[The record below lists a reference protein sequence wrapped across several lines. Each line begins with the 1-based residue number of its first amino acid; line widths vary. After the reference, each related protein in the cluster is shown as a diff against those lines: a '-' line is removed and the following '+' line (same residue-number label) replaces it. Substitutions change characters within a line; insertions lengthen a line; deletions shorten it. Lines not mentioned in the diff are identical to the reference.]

1 MARGVHTR
9 SVLRVGGPDA
19 VASAWEVPDDVRL
32 FVRSVHTAEAALD
45 VVEDVDCIV
54 SDYDLPEID
63 GLGLLE
69 RVREA
74 YPSLPFVLYGGDA
87 AVAEAATAADV
98 TAYVRA
104 KPGRDDEATLR
115 QRVQTVLGDGRPDVP
130 GWTTPEQLLDSI
142 FECVPVHLFVK
153 DREGRHVKVSSAF
166 VDDPGTFVGKTDAE
180 LDDVSDAHAS
190 QALAD
195 DRHVV
200 ATGEPILDK
209 EEYLSSLDQWN
220 LTSKVPWRDESG
232 DVVGVIGVARDISAR
247 KRHREALER
256 QNERLDDFAS
266 IVSHDL
272 RNPLNVASGYL
283 DLAREGEETAF
294 DRIDSALG
302 RMNDLI
308 DDVLTLAREGH
319 AVVDREAFSVQSAAE
334 AAWETVGGEAEA
346 LTVTECVVR
355 GDESRVQRLF
365 ENLFRN
371 SVEHGATSS
380 RAEPDDAF
388 EHAGPDVTVV
398 VGPLDASDGFFV
410 EDDGPGIPESERE
423 TVFEAGVSG
432 SADGTGF
439 GLTIVRQIAEAHGWT
454 VRAVEG
460 DRGGARFEFRT
471 GPSAEGQE
479 PSANDASGAN

>member
-1 MARGVHTR
+1 MVRGAHTR
-9 SVLRVGGPDA
+9 SVLRVGGPDEVA
-19 VASAWEVPDDVRL
+19 AAWEGSDDACPPVRVAS
-32 FVRSVHTAEAALD
+32 TAAAALD
-45 VVEDVDCIV
+45 EVSGVDCIV
-54 SDYDLPEID
+54 SDYDLPGRD
-63 GLGLLE
+63 GLWLLE
-69 RVREA
+69 RVREE

-104 KPGRDDEATLR
+104 KPDRDDEATLR
-115 QRVQTVLGDGRPDVP
+115 ERVQAVLGDGQPDVP
-130 GWTTPEQLLDSI
+130 AWTTTEQLLDSI

-166 VDDPGTFVGKTDAE
+166 VDDPETFVGKTDAE
-180 LDDVSDAHAS
+180 LDIVSDAHAS
-190 QALAD
+190 RALAD

-200 ATGEPILDK
+200 ETGEPILDK
-209 EEYLSSLDQWN
+209 EEYLSSLDQWH

-232 DVVGVIGVARDISAR
+232 DVVGVIGVSRDISAR

-294 DRIDSALG
+294 DRVDSALG

-319 AVVDREAFSVQSAAE
+319 AVVDREAFAVDATAR
-334 AAWETVGGEAEA
+334 AAWETVDGDDDA
-346 LTVTECVVR
+346 LTVSTCVTH

-371 SVEHGATSS
+371 CV
-380 RAEPDDAF
+380 
-388 EHAGPDVTVV
+388 EHAGPDVAVV
-398 VGPLDASDGFFV
+398 VGPLDAFDGFFV
-410 EDDGPGIPESERE
+410 EDDGPGIPESKRE

-454 VRAVEG
+454 VRVVEG
-460 DRGGARFEFRT
+460 YLGGARFEFRT
-471 GPSAEGQE
+471 GPSADRGG
-479 PSANDASGAN
+479 PGADDASGAG